1 MDIIKENLV
10 CLNLDAKDKYEAIKN
25 LSILINDDNRLS
37 DHQAYIDSVLE
48 REELTS
54 TGIGNGIA
62 IPHGKCKDVKTT
74 TVAFGRIDEGIEWES
89 LDGGN
94 VRLVI
99 LLAIP
104 ENCSGNEHLRI
115 LASLS
120 RKLIHEDFRE
130 ELYSLQ
136 EPKEVLKLLS
146 ECLS

>member
-37 DHQAYIDSVLE
+37 NHQAYIDSVLE
-48 REELTS
+48 REALSS

-62 IPHGKCKDVKTT
+62 IPHGKCKDVKNI
-74 TVAFGRIDEGIEWES
+74 TVAFGRVYEGIEWES

-104 ENCSGNEHLRI
+104 EECSGNEHLRI

-130 ELYSLQ
+130 KLYSLQ
-136 EPKEVLKLLS
+136 EPKEVLNLLS
-146 ECLS
+146 QCLS